1 MTRGCFVL
9 LLVSVL
15 MRAGFAQNPILVPA
29 LATTAG
35 LSPGIVQVGSGAIT
49 LTLKGSG
56 FSAGSTAR
64 LGSTNLATTYIS
76 STTLTAIVTPSLLKV
91 IGPQGVTVVDVPG
104 GTSNSLDLTV
114 THRGDASGGG
124 TVNIGDALVLAR
136 SAGGLAQPPVP
147 AGVGDLNLNDSVN
160 IGDALTAAL
169 FSGGSKLNFDTP
181 TITSANVSGTSLTL
195 AGTGFSSTADNN
207 AVVFAKT
214 GGGVTS
220 ALAANVVAG
229 SGNKNLTVTIPSNA
243 VSGPVF
249 VKRRDLGLPGQPF
262 VVAIP
267 GTVLPLYIS
276 RASLAA
282 GSITLTGSGF
292 HAVAAGNIVTF
303 SAAGGTVT
311 VTPTAA
317 SATSLTATV
326 PLGAVSGFVSVNVG
340 SQTSNRKATLIPGT
354 PTALVLAHVYYSDVP
369 GEPILIEGT
378 GFNVA
383 TPSDNEVLFNGIPG
397 VVVAAGRTELI
408 VLVPPG
414 ATTATLSLRTGGGTL
429 TSNAWSFTAG
439 NDLPPPPTI
448 TSIAPASG
456 LVASS
461 TNVTIAGRDFVS
473 GRTTIT
479 ALGAGV
485 TASQIV
491 VMSPTLIG
499 ATLNVD
505 STAAPGSVGLSVST
519 PGGTASGPAFTVTP
533 RVNALIFVD
542 AVTDTIAR
550 ELTVNQGNSLQA
562 RARSYDGAG
571 ALRAS
576 PAVTW
581 LSSNAVVAS
590 INASGLIQ
598 GNLAGF
604 STLTAT
610 AAGANV
616 TATISV
622 IDLRLQSLIGNPA
635 FIAVDSSN
643 GTLYVTDSANHV
655 IQRVTPGGSGQT
667 QTLAGTGT
675 AGSQDGP
682 LGSASFNN
690 PQGIA
695 LDDSGNLWVTD
706 SGNHTIRK
714 INLSLGIVS
723 TVAGLAGASGSSD
736 GTGPQARFN
745 SPLGIAIE
753 TQLGAAE
760 LDLFGG
766 GSTASTSRLI
776 VADTG
781 NGLVRILKP
790 TGEVQTTAIRFD
802 KPTGVAV
809 DRIGN
814 IHVTEP
820 DSGLNGSLNGGLKTI
835 LRNGSVVAAHQSNT
849 AKNPRGVAVTAS
861 GKVIVTDR
869 DLSIREI
876 HYGRPQI
883 DSVDLQPLS
892 GVKVTI
898 KGRNFAPESLVI
910 ASGAFVTNF
919 TVRDTETIEA
929 TIPSLGGGRA
939 TTLTVRNRG
948 GLHGIVAGDLTLRV
962 LDTPHTLN
970 GSLLVAANVK
980 LALEPGAVLQVEPA
994 MAIVVGGLFEARGT
1008 SLAPIR
1014 FTSRTPT
1021 PKPGD
1026 WGGLVFTDTTV
1037 DAQYDSN
1044 GNYVSGSILE
1054 HAIIEYAGA
1063 DLGAGQAAL
1072 RLADAAPF
1080 VNFTTIRN
1088 NRGDGIHA
1096 ALDPTRH
1103 SSPRIANS
1111 TVSGNTRG
1119 IFASTPG
1126 NTILLDS
1133 NTVSDNTE
1141 DGVVFNQTAMEI
1153 PGTATVRSN
1162 LISGNGG
1169 DGLRAISNGTV
1180 AILSN
1185 TFANNRRGIAIT
1197 NNRNGVLSITGNLI
1211 QNNQPLGGMFV
1222 NPDGAI
1228 TISRNTVIF
1237 NTHEAAGGGLHMSG
1251 SSGSGVASITRNVFA
1266 NNAAAL
1272 DGGGM
1277 YLDWSEARPSGQAT
1291 ISNNVF
1297 AGNVAPGNAAA
1308 LLGLLQN
1315 YDYFFT
1321 ANTVTQNRSTTAGTA
1336 AISANIRATLTAAQ
1350 NNWFNNTGTY
1360 TLQNSTASTTPALNA
1375 ANNWWGTSSGPA
1387 IQSAIYD
1394 FSDDSTRGVIT
1405 FAAALAG
1412 ASVSAPISPPANFQV
1427 VAVNRT
1433 LSLQW
1438 NANPEADLA
1447 GYKVHYSTTLD
1458 RGYPYTTTIDVGNV
1472 TSYVLAGLSTGNYFV
1487 SITAYDSSR
1496 DNQTDLIDGNES
1508 WFAGEVAAEVL
1519 PPAPTLSRVDPN
1531 SAIQGTIANITFT
1544 GSNFIPGAT
1553 TVAIS
1558 GAPGDVS
1565 VGLVTVIDATTLST
1579 PLSIGAQATTGA
1591 RSVTVATRGG
1601 TSSGV
1606 TFTLFGIPTLTSIS
1620 PTIGLAGTVVPVT
1633 ITGTHFL
1640 QGATTLL
1647 TSGADITISAVSVIN
1662 PTTLTA
1668 VLTIATGAA
1677 SGFRNVRVMT
1687 AGGTSNT
1694 LRFVLGTAIEP
1705 ISGLPGTAVPIT
1717 LIGSGFMSGTTT
1729 VSIGGAGI
1737 SIGLANVTNPTTLT
1751 ATLTIAGNAPVG
1763 PRVVTVTTGIS
1774 SRSVTFWVSA
1784 PGIKDSSIRVP
1795 PDYYSFLPPANGNSY
1810 IDPIFGSTI
1819 KRMSDATL
1827 APDAASGTGFLPFI
1841 STEYSTMS
1849 PFNMDNSKILALH
1862 FSYFGLYHG
1871 IFDTGGNFLRNLP
1884 FQISASTEPR
1894 WSRTNPNQ
1902 LYFLKGNQ
1910 LKMLDVSTDVI
1921 SVIHTFAA
1929 YTSIRG
1935 NGESDIS
1942 FDGDHFVFIG
1952 NNRFVFVYQISTG
1965 VSGPAFDTGGRA
1977 FDSLYITPNN
1987 NVTITWYDRGTAR
2000 YTGIELFDKNMNFV
2014 RQVTRAGGH
2023 MDVALDADGGEIL
2036 VWTNSNDALATCP
2049 NSIVKIRLST
2059 GQETCL
2065 LELDTSLALHISGT
2079 DNSGWFFVDT
2089 YAPSDPNPASGA
2101 WKPYTNEIL
2110 QVKLDGTEVRRLAHH
2125 RSRPFDAYNYEPRAS
2140 ASRDGSRIVFTS
2152 NYSLQ
2157 SILGYPSLYSD
2168 VYLIVL
2174 PDR

>member
-1 MTRGCFVL
+1 MRKGYLIL
-9 LLVSVL
+9 LLVFLLTS
-15 MRAGFAQNPILVPA
+15 AGVGQGLPPTPA
-29 LATTAG
+29 LASMSG
-35 LSPGIVQVGSGAIT
+35 LSPGIAQVGSGPFT

-56 FSAGSTAR
+56 FSTGSTVR
-64 LGSTNLATTYIS
+64 VGSTPLATTYIS

-104 GTSNSLDLTV
+104 GTSNSVDLTV

-169 FSGGSKLNFDTP
+169 FAGGSKLNFDMP
-181 TITSANVSGTSLTL
+181 TVTSANVSGNSLALTG
-195 AGTGFSSTADNN
+195 AGFSSIAENN

-214 GGGVTS
+214 GGGVTL

-229 SGNKNLTVTIPSNA
+229 SGSKTLTVTIPSNA

-262 VVAIP
+262 IVAIP

-276 RASLAA
+276 RVSLVA

-292 HAVAAGNIVTF
+292 HTVAGGNIVTF
-303 SAAGGTVT
+303 TASGGTVA

-317 SATSLTATV
+317 SATSLTVTV
-326 PLGAVSGFVSVNVG
+326 PSSAVSGFVSVNVG
-340 SQTSNRKATLIPGT
+340 SQASNRKATLIPGT
-354 PTALVLAHVYYSDVP
+354 PTALSLAHVYYSDVP
-369 GEPILIEGT
+369 GESILIEGT

-383 TPSDNEVLFNGIPG
+383 APADNEVLFNGIPG

-414 ATTATLSLRTGGGTL
+414 VTTATLSLRTGGGTV
-429 TSNAWSFTAG
+429 TSNTWSFTAG
-439 NDLPPPPTI
+439 NDLPPTPTI
-448 TSIAPASG
+448 TSIAPATG

-461 TNVTIAGRDFVS
+461 INVTIAGRDFVS
-473 GRTTIT
+473 GRTTI
-479 ALGAGV
+479 AVIGAGV
-485 TASQIV
+485 TATQVV

-499 ATLNVD
+499 ATLNVA

-542 AVTDTIAR
+542 AVTDTISG
-550 ELTVNQGNSLQA
+550 ELTINQGNSLQA
-562 RARSYDGAG
+562 RARSYSGTG
-571 ALRAS
+571 ALREA

-581 LSSNAVVAS
+581 LSSNPAVAS
-590 INASGLIQ
+590 INASGMIQ
-598 GNLAGF
+598 GNMAGF

-616 TATISV
+616 TATVSV
-622 IDLRLQSLIGNPA
+622 VDLRLPSLVGNPA
-635 FIAVDSSN
+635 FTAVDSSD

-655 IQRVTPGGSGQT
+655 IQRVRPGAPGT
-667 QTLAGTGT
+667 TETLTGTGT

-682 LGSASFNN
+682 IASASFNN

-695 LDDSGNLWVTD
+695 LDDSGNLWVAD

-714 INLSLGIVS
+714 INLGLGIVS

-736 GTGPQARFN
+736 GSGPQARFN

-753 TQLGAAE
+753 TQSAALQ
-760 LDLFGG
+760 LDLFGS
-766 GSTASTSRLI
+766 GSTAPPTRLI

-781 NGLVRILKP
+781 NGLVRILKT
-790 TGEVQTTAIRFD
+790 TGEVQTIAMRFD
-802 KPTGVAV
+802 KPTGVGV

-814 IHVTEP
+814 IYVTEP
-820 DSGLNGSLNGGLKTI
+820 DNSGLKTI
-835 LRNGSVVAAHQSNT
+835 LRNGEVVAAYQSNT
-849 AKNPRGVAVTAS
+849 LKNPRGVAVTAS

-869 DLSIREI
+869 DLSISEI
-876 HYGRPQI
+876 SYGRPQI
-883 DSVDLQPLS
+883 DSVDPAPVN
-892 GVKVTI
+892 GARVTI

-910 ASGAFVTNF
+910 ASGTFVTNY

-929 TIPSLGGGRA
+929 TIPALVGGRA

-948 GLHGIVAGDLTLRV
+948 GLHGIVASDLTLRV

-970 GSLLVAANVK
+970 GSLLVSANVK
-980 LALEPGAVLQVEPA
+980 LALEPGVVLQVEPA
-994 MAIVVGGLFEARGT
+994 MAIVVGGLIEARGT
-1008 SLAPIR
+1008 LLAPIR
-1014 FTSRTPT
+1014 FTSRTAT
-1021 PKPGD
+1021 PQPGD
-1026 WGGLVFTDTTV
+1026 WGGLVFTDATV
-1037 DAQYDSN
+1037 DAQYDAN

-1054 HAIIEYAGA
+1054 HAIVEYAGA
-1063 DLGAGQAAL
+1063 DLGTGPAAL

-1096 ALDPTRH
+1096 ALAPTRH

-1141 DGVVFNQTAMEI
+1141 DGVVFNETAMEI
-1153 PGTATVRSN
+1153 AGAATVRNN

-1185 TFANNRRGIAIT
+1185 TFAGNRRGIAIT

-1228 TISRNTVIF
+1228 AISRNTVVF
-1237 NTHEAAGGGLHMSG
+1237 NTHEATGGGLHMSG
-1251 SSGSGVASITRNVFA
+1251 SSGSGVATITRNVFA
-1266 NNAAAL
+1266 NNAAAI
-1272 DGGGM
+1272 DGGGA
-1277 YLDWSEARPSGQAT
+1277 YLDWTESRPSGQST
-1291 ISNNVF
+1291 IANNVF
-1297 AGNVAPGNAAA
+1297 AGNVAPQNAAA
-1308 LLGLLQN
+1308 RLGLLQN

-1336 AISANIRATLTAAQ
+1336 AVAAHIKATLTARQ
-1350 NNWFNNTGTY
+1350 NNWFNNTATY
-1360 TLQNSTASTTPALNA
+1360 TLENVTSNTAPALDA
-1375 ANNWWGTSSGPA
+1375 AGNWWGTSNQPT

-1394 FSDDSTRGVIT
+1394 FSDDSTRGVVT
-1405 FAAALAG
+1405 FAAALAS
-1412 ASVSAPISPPANFQV
+1412 ASVSAPISPPSNFVV

-1433 LSLQW
+1433 LSLTW
-1438 NANPEADLA
+1438 NTNPEADLA

-1458 RGYPYTTTIDVGNV
+1458 GLQGGYPYTTTIDVGNV
-1472 TSYVLAGLSTGNYFV
+1472 TNYVLAGLSTGNYFV

-1508 WFAGEVAAEVL
+1508 WFASQVAAEVL

-1531 SAIQGTIANITFT
+1531 SAIQGTITNVTFT

-1565 VGLVTVIDATTLST
+1565 VGFVTVIDATTLST
-1579 PLSIGAQATTGA
+1579 PLSIGAQATTGT

-1601 TSSGV
+1601 TSSAV

-1620 PTIGLAGTVVPVT
+1620 PAIGLAGTVVPVT

-1640 QGATTLL
+1640 QGATTLH
-1647 TSGADITISAVSVIN
+1647 TSGAEITISAVSVSN

-1668 VLTIATGAA
+1668 VLTIATGAS

-1717 LIGSGFMSGTTT
+1717 LMGSGFISGTTT

-1737 SIGLANVTNPTTLT
+1737 SIGLANVTNATTLT
-1751 ATLTIAGNAPVG
+1751 ATLTIAGNAPTG
-1763 PRVVTVTTGIS
+1763 PRIVTVTTGIS

-1784 PGIKDSSIRVP
+1784 PGVTDSSIRVP

-1819 KRMSDATL
+1819 KRMSNATL
-1827 APDAASGTGFLPFI
+1827 SPDAASGTGFLPFI

-1894 WSRTNPNQ
+1894 WSRTNPNL

-1921 SVIHTFAA
+1921 SVVHTFAA

-2000 YTGIELFDKNMNFV
+2000 YTGIELFDKNMNFL

-2036 VWTNSNDALATCP
+2036 VWTNSNDSLATCP

-2059 GQETCL
+2059 AQETCL
-2065 LELDTSLALHISGT
+2065 LALDTSLALHISGT

-2101 WKPYTNEIL
+2101 WAPYTNEIL
-2110 QVKLDGTEVRRLAHH
+2110 QVKIDGTEIRRLAHH
-2125 RSRPFDAYNYEPRAS
+2125 RSRPFDDYNYEPRVS
-2140 ASRDGSRIVFTS
+2140 ASRDGSRIIFTS

-2174 PDR
+2174 PE